1 VACFGRRD
9 WVKTLMNY
17 RVVGWGRYKLRSV
30 WGLIIAIRIRVRST
44 VIPGGIGGRSRVWI
58 SKARCGVHIALPIH
72 DGRSLLWHPKIR
84 S

>member
-58 SKARCGVHIALPIH
+58 SKARCGVHIPLPIH
-72 DGRSLLWHPKIR
+72 DGRNLLWHPKIR